1 MTDATITSHTAGPPR
16 RALWW
21 RTAITI
27 YGALIVAFGIGAL
40 LAPLLATFAA
50 SVTFGA
56 VLLASGI
63 LGVAMLVIDWRAEA
77 FVWRLVWSGIA
88 IVGGLCILIHPW
100 PGALALTL
108 VLGASMMA
116 QGAVAVGHAIAHRR
130 SKTCPWGQMA
140 FAGGLSAVLGA
151 LLVWAL
157 PHAGLFVPGVFLAVN
172 LITFGASLIAVAFSQ
187 RNAAL

>member
-1 MTDATITSHTAGPPR
+1 MTDATFTPPAAENPR

-27 YGALIVAFGIGAL
+27 YGALMIVFGIAAL

-56 VLLASGI
+56 VLLASGVA
-63 LGVAMLVIDWRAEA
+63 GVAMLIVDWKAEG
-77 FVWRLVWSGIA
+77 FVWRMIWSGIA

-100 PGALALTL
+100 PGVLALTL
-108 VLGASMMA
+108 VLGASMIA
-116 QGAVAVGHAIAHRR
+116 QGLVAVGHAVAHRG

-140 FAGGLSAVLGA
+140 FAGVLSAILGA

-172 LITFGASLIAVAFSQ
+172 LITFGSSLIAVALS
-187 RNAAL
+187 RRKVAP